1 MSEQTKPDSTVKQQ
15 TLDGDILTLDEVNEA
30 RKNKKDRTSKI
41 TISLSK
47 KNTTGG
53 DTPNRDK

>member
-41 TISLSK
+41 TISLNK